1 MAVAGARRRIA
12 ILGGGQAALTAALQL
27 TDPAN
32 PDSARNE
39 VTIHQI
45 GWRLGGKG
53 ATGRPVD
60 DPWAHMRIEEHGF
73 HAWFGFYDNSFRQ
86 IRAVYAELDRDSD
99 LPLSTFEEA
108 FEPFDR
114 SVYVEQIEG
123 RPLLWTVDMPRN
135 VLQPGEGGLLPTP
148 LQLVYMVVE
157 ALEGLLAGSGLAPPP
172 GCAGDEEP
180 LARAQDL
187 LRLLVE
193 DEAAPAPAEG
203 ALDALHAAAAIARP
217 RAAGELH
224 PLVHVL
230 HAGRRVIEHGRLPR
244 WLHDVQDAALWTVC
258 ALLWVAM
265 EALWLVLGPA
275 IDTVARTIQR
285 RVWIIANLGYTAV
298 TGAIRDGVIDG
309 GFDVLN
315 DVDFRA
321 WLHRNCFEDGGAM
334 LRSPLVEGVYIVAFA
349 YPGGAGTLGPAEAIV
364 GDLEAGTAL
373 KAGARTLFTYKGA
386 FGYHFR
392 AGTADTCYGPAYE
405 VLRARGV
412 DVRFLH
418 RVRDVEVRGGRVVRV
433 TIGRQAELLGE
444 AYDPLVDV
452 RGLPCWP
459 STPLWGQL
467 VDGERWRALA
477 PDFECPSQ
485 AVRELESTVVLE
497 LGTDFDDV
505 VLGISIAALP
515 SICPGLVA
523 SQSSWRA
530 AVDSVKTVR
539 TQAVQLW
546 LARTSRQLGFPV
558 GLRPVVNWDYSQES
572 ALNAWADLSE
582 LLAMEEW
589 PADAWPRSLAYFC
602 STLADDGGDP
612 FDPYPDPGPATAAV
626 FASAVRL
633 LERGAP
639 ILLPRLTPQGPGTE
653 VDWRL
658 LVDLRP
664 RPGHGAE
671 RLKAQWIK
679 ANVAASERYV
689 LSVVD
694 SSRHRLGAHDPSCA
708 ENLYLAG
715 DWTRCAINA
724 GCMEAATISG
734 MLCSNALC
742 GYPPRA
748 SIVGVDF

>member
-1 MAVAGARRRIA
+1 MAGAGDKRRIA

-32 PDSARNE
+32 PQSARNE

-86 IRAVYAELDRDSD
+86 IRTVYAELDRDSD

-157 ALEGLLAGSGLAPPP
+157 ALESVVAGSGLVAPRDA
-172 GCAGDEEP
+172 CDDEE
-180 LARAQDL
+180 LLTGAHDL
-187 LRLLVE
+187 LHLLTNETAGAASVE
-193 DEAAPAPAEG
+193 IAR
-203 ALDALHAAAAIARP
+203 DALHAAVTIARAH
-217 RAAGELH
+217 AAGKLH

-230 HAGRRVIEHGRLPR
+230 HAGRRVIEHGRLPG
-244 WLHDVQDAALWTVC
+244 WLHDIEDAALWTIC

-265 EALWLVLGPA
+265 DILWQVLGA
-275 IDTVARTIQR
+275 GIDTLARTVQR

-309 GFDVLN
+309 GFDILN
-315 DVDFRA
+315 DVDFRK
-321 WLHRNCFEDGGAM
+321 WLGRNCFDDGGVM
-334 LRSPLVEGVYIVAFA
+334 LRSPLIEGVYIVAFA
-349 YPGGAGTLGPAEAIV
+349 YPGGAGTLGPPEAIV

-392 AGTADTCYGPAYE
+392 AGTADTCYGPVYE

-412 DVRFLH
+412 EVRFLH
-418 RVRDVEVRGGRVVRV
+418 RVRSVEVQDGSVVRV
-433 TIGRQAELLGE
+433 TIGRQAELLDGSYE
-444 AYDPLVDV
+444 PLVDV

-459 STPLWGQL
+459 STPLWDQL
-467 VDGERWRALA
+467 VDGEAWRALA
-477 PDFECPSQ
+477 PDFECPSP
-485 AVRELESTVVLE
+485 AVRDRETTVELE

-515 SICPGLVA
+515 AICAGLVS
-523 SQSSWRA
+523 SQPRWKA
-530 AVDSVKTVR
+530 AVHHVRTVR

-546 LARTSRQLGFPV
+546 LRRTSRELGFPV

-572 ALNAWADLSE
+572 PLNAWADLSE
-582 LLAMEEW
+582 LLVMEEW
-589 PADAWPRSLAYFC
+589 PLHAWPRSLAYFC
-602 STLADDGGDP
+602 STLGDHGADP
-612 FDPYPDPGPATAAV
+612 FDPYPDPGPPTAAV
-626 FASAVRL
+626 FESAVRL
-633 LERGAP
+633 LQHGAP
-639 ILLPRLTPQGPGTE
+639 ILLPGLVREPGE

-658 LVDLRP
+658 LVDLRSQP
-664 RPGHGAE
+664 AE
-671 RLKAQWIK
+671 GEGRLKAQWIK

-694 SSRHRLGAHDPSCA
+694 STRHRLGAHDADCA
-708 ENLYLAG
+708 DNLYLAG
-715 DWTRCAINA
+715 DWTQCAINA

-742 GYPPRA
+742 GYPPRDD
-748 SIVGVDF
+748 IVGVDF